1 MELSDLKEEGGAI
14 EEASAQPEENLD
26 EVVPKPKP
34 STEREPMKL
43 DSVTV
48 SVPQPSKSRISK
60 GKILPHSGRKRTSST
75 RASTNSLMSLWG
87 KDVWSE
93 AELFL
98 TDTTICYEI
107 KELGV
112 SVNFQYYCAVGART
126 KG

>member
-1 MELSDLKEEGGAI
+1 MELSDLKEEGGAT
-14 EEASAQPEENLD
+14 EEAAAQPEENL
-26 EVVPKPKP
+26 VPKPKP

-43 DSVTV
+43 DSITV
-48 SVPQPSKSRISK
+48 SLPQPSKSRISK

-75 RASTNSLMSLWG
+75 RASTSSLTSLWG

-107 KELGV
+107 KDLGV
-112 SVNFQYYCAVGART
+112 SVNLCCRV
-126 KG
+126 